1 MKRLTILLVP
11 ALALAVAACSTPA
24 ATPSPA
30 VATPEPTQ
38 AATTAPSEAATL
50 EPSEAITGKDI
61 VATATEAG
69 SFSTLLTA
77 ATAAGLV
84 ETLQGEGPFTVF
96 APTDEAFAAL
106 PEGTLDSLLADPEA
120 LKQVLLYHVVSGEV
134 TADQVVGLTS
144 ADSVEGSP
152 IAIEVRDG
160 SVFLNET
167 AEVVTTDVM
176 ASNGV
181 IHVIDSVILPPT
193 D

>member
-1 MKRLTILLVP
+1 MHRLTILLVP
-11 ALALAVAACSTPA
+11 ALAIAVAACSSTA

-30 VATPEPTQ
+30 ATPERTA
-38 AATTAPSEAATL
+38 AATAEPTEAAM
-50 EPSEAITGKDI
+50 AKDI

-69 SFSTLLTA
+69 TFSTLLTA

-106 PEGTLDSLLADPEA
+106 PEGTLDGLLADPEA
-120 LKQVLLYHVVSGEV
+120 LKKVLLYHVVSGKV

-152 IAIEVRDG
+152 IAIAVKDG
-160 SVFLNET
+160 SVFLNDS
-167 AEVVTTDVM
+167 AKVVTTDVM

-181 IHVIDSVILPPT
+181 IHVIDSVILPPA